1 MGRYVQLTCKF
12 TPEQYAH
19 LEAVKSKYKFGSTY
33 ELVKLLV
40 SMLLA
45 YTDYEC
51 KINIDSELQRMIK
64 ATLKHLQADL
74 FSSNDYQIIVGLNVT
89 KGTKNIKAID
99 KKKGHITMSQVRLLR
114 LIIDNYFPPL
124 SRLVRTISNA
134 DNYAKIL
141 ADSLTDYVQII
152 NDRQM
157 ADSFTTLSERPTQQP
172 LKRKRIHTI
181 NDEKK

>member
-51 KINIDSELQRMIK
+51 NVEIDNELKRMLK

-74 FSSNDYQIIVGLNVT
+74 FNSDDYQIIVGLNVT
-89 KGTKNIKAID
+89 KGDKSVKAID

-124 SRLVRTISNA
+124 TRLIKSISGA
-134 DNYAKIL
+134 DNYAKIIS
-141 ADSLTDYVQII
+141 DSLTDYIQII

-157 ADSFTTLSERPTQQP
+157 ADSFTTLAERPPQQP
-172 LKRKRIHTI
+172 LKRKRIQTI
-181 NDEKK
+181 SDEEK